1 MAVLTLDRL
10 IDRTLPAAP
19 LLLLAASAIV
29 LGTAYLF
36 QYGLGIQPCKLCLY
50 QRLPWWGLGG
60 LASALI
66 MARGRAGW
74 VRPGLFLCALLLAAN
89 AALAGYHV
97 GVEQAWWA
105 GPSSCSAPPGGGAM
119 TFEELK
125 SQILSGPVVRCDK
138 IPWQLFG
145 VSMAGYNLLLSLGV
159 AAFAAAA
166 AFRPAAGRRP

>member
-10 IDRTLPAAP
+10 IDRTVPAAP
-19 LLLLAASAIV
+19 LLLLAASTAV

-36 QYGLGIQPCKLCLY
+36 EYGLGIQPCKLCLY
-50 QRLPWWGLGG
+50 QRLPWWVLGG

-66 MARGRAGW
+66 LVRGRAGW
-74 VRPGLFLCALLLAAN
+74 VRAGLVLCALVLAVN
-89 AALAGYHV
+89 AGLAGYHV

-105 GPSSCSAPPGGGAM
+105 GPSSCSAPSGGAM
-119 TFEELK
+119 SFEELK

-166 AFRPAAGRRP
+166 ALRPTAGRRP